1 MSADAKAAPKQT
13 YFDASERDRIRRAL
27 LRYME
32 ENRIGVPTLQRLVAE
47 ANDIVVDRVPLKTL
61 QRFLGDTH
69 RSNDAMVR
77 FCQKL
82 IADTFADDPLDRL
95 GEQLAAFHATPM
107 QDSESAPTPPLTLEQ
122 CAGAFNGVGPVRA
135 QGLVLLDPQNVTKVS
150 DLKLAVASA
159 ARFARAAE
167 TVTNWRYEAQPQS
180 GARRVYEGVA
190 VLTATGLFVSL
201 RNTLTGAPRTHW
213 LTADGDG
220 LSGQG
225 AEPLWSLDRDPP
237 SVFDRLALE
246 KIAFRR
252 AEADAHG

>member
-1 MSADAKAAPKQT
+1 MSAGAKTAPKQT
-13 YFDASERDRIRRAL
+13 YFDETERDRIRRAL

-32 ENRIGVPTLQRLVAE
+32 ENRIGVPTLQRLVAD

-82 IADTFADDPLDRL
+82 VADTLADDPLDRL
-95 GEQLAAFHATPM
+95 GEQLAAFHATPVPEGEAALGP
-107 QDSESAPTPPLTLEQ
+107 SLTLEQ
-122 CAGAFNGVGPVRA
+122 CAGTFDGIGPVRA
-135 QGLVLLDPQNVTKVS
+135 QGLVLLDQNNATNVS
-150 DLKLAVASA
+150 ALTLTVLAG

-167 TVTNWRYEAQPQS
+167 TVTNWRYEARPQ
-180 GARRVYEGVA
+180 GDARRAYEGVA
-190 VLTATGLFVSL
+190 VVTATGLLVTL
-201 RNTLTGAPRTHW
+201 RNMLIGAPRTYW
-213 LTADGDG
+213 LSADSDG
-220 LSGQG
+220 LAGQG
-225 AEPLWSLDRDPP
+225 AEPVGSLDRDPP
-237 SVFDRLALE
+237 SVFDRLAFE